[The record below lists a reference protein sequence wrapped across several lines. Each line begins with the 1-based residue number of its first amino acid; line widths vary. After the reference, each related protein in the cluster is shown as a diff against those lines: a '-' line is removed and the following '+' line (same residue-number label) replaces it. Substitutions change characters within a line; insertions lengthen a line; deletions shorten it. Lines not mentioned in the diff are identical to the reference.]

1 MNHSSHPGWESRGR
15 RPGFDSGFSGGP
27 GFGPESFDFPFGP
40 RGRRGGPGGRARRG
54 DVRAAILGLLAEE
67 AGSGY
72 SLIKRI
78 QERSEGAWRPSPGSI
93 YPTLQQLVDEEL
105 IASTGGGG
113 RASEFALTDEG
124 RAYVDEHADEIAAAW
139 NVGADRADA
148 RAELR
153 EYRDAA
159 GRLMRALWQFPHEAT
174 AEQRTRAIAEME
186 ALRKSLYGILAE

>member
-1 MNHSSHPGWESRGR
+1 MQKV
-15 RPGFDSGFSGGP
+15 
-27 GFGPESFDFPFGP
+27 P
-40 RGRRGGPGGRARRG
+40 RSIKNKKKA
-54 DVRAAILGLLAEE
+54 
-67 AGSGY
+67 
-72 SLIKRI
+72 LIKRI

-153 EYRDAA
+153 EYRDTA

-174 AEQRTRAIAEME
+174 AEQPSMFPARRV
-186 ALRKSLYGILAE
+186 SFDFSFFFLA

>member
-1 MNHSSHPGWESRGR
+1 MTHPTHPTWGSRGR

-27 GFGPESFDFPFGP
+27 GFGPEAFDFPFGP

-54 DVRAAILGLLAEE
+54 DVRAAILGLLAEDP
-67 AGSGY
+67 GSGY

-124 RAYVDEHADEIAAAW
+124 RSYVEQHAEEIEGAWNLGVSLVAAAAMVRGD
-139 NVGADRADA
+139 VGAVGARTGWVLLAGVLAWLLVAGLAPVQAADS
-148 RAELR
+148 
-153 EYRDAA
+153 AA
-159 GRLMRALWQFPHEAT
+159 
-174 AEQRTRAIAEME
+174 
-186 ALRKSLYGILAE
+186 KS

>member
-1 MNHSSHPGWESRGR
+1 MNHSSHPRWESRGR

-27 GFGPESFDFPFGP
+27 GFGPEAFDFPFGP
-40 RGRRGGPGGRARRG
+40 RRG

-78 QERSEGAWRPSPGSI
+78 QERSEGAWRPSPGSV

-124 RAYVDEHADEIAAAW
+124 RVYVDEHVDEIAAAW